1 MKKPIDKP
9 RKRKDTPAVSKKEFI
24 AAYCASAQE
33 ELYPE
38 DDFSEKNAA
47 DFINDVAE
55 GRDSANVLLTELARA
70 YGAKRGRVGNFLR
83 SLK

>member
-24 AAYCASAQE
+24 AAYRKAAVQRGVTAEPFSAAHATERVEGVICGFEAPSLLLQE
-33 ELYPE
+33 
-38 DDFSEKNAA
+38 
-47 DFINDVAE
+47 V
-55 GRDSANVLLTELARA
+55 ARA